1 MNDILDERQEP
12 QTFTDIEI
20 FTQIWIKPRQILRYI
35 HLNKYDKFVIIL
47 LIFAGITRAFNR
59 AIEKDLGDTLPLL
72 SIVGSCIVGGGLLG
86 WITYY
91 LYALLVSWTGRW
103 LRGKGNTDS
112 LMRVIAYAHIPSI
125 LALILF
131 LPQIAFYGNEIFK
144 SDGDLS
150 SNGYLLEVI
159 GYSSFIVQALL
170 GLCTFIFFVIG
181 IMEVQRFGIAKALLN
196 ILLPVLVVI
205 VPIVILVLIF
215 SNF

>member
-1 MNDILDERQEP
+1 
-12 QTFTDIEI
+12 
-20 FTQIWIKPRQILRYI
+20 
-35 HLNKYDKFVIIL
+35 
-47 LIFAGITRAFNR
+47 
-59 AIEKDLGDTLPLL
+59 
-72 SIVGSCIVGGGLLG
+72 
-86 WITYY
+86 
-91 LYALLVSWTGRW
+91 
-103 LRGKGNTDS
+103 
-112 LMRVIAYAHIPSI
+112 MRVIAYAHIPSI

-215 SNF
+215 GNF